1 MPQSSLRY
9 TLVPMEMAARVL
21 LKIRTATAERDRVTL
36 HVVCVTLRWKPS
48 RHSLF
53 ELVSEVAEQLQL
65 PQTAKGVILR
75 SLLATMDEL
84 TYGVG
89 KRAISH
95 EGRRSHAVKAGCK
108 EAEYA

>member
-1 MPQSSLRY
+1 
-9 TLVPMEMAARVL
+9 MEMAARVL
-21 LKIRTATAERDRVTL
+21 LKIRMATAERDRVTL

-89 KRAISH
+89 KREISH

-108 EAEYA
+108 EAESA